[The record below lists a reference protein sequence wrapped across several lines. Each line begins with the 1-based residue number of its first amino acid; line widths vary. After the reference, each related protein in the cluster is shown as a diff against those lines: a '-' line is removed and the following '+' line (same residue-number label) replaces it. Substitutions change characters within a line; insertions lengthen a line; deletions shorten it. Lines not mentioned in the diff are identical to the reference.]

1 MSEQPSGRRTFVI
14 PGGFWAIVALIVW
27 ALGVVALLDRTPY
40 GLDEGTA
47 RAVLFLWS
55 ISDQVVSPIVTMGIP
70 DFRAVYLIPAGVFF
84 SGSLLAAKL
93 CTLIGFVAVVLG
105 LHRWRSQQGDAE
117 TALIASGLL
126 LLSPLTVTSI
136 DHIAIGPFLL
146 LTFLLGAWADLTY
159 RITRVRFGGFY
170 FAQLLFCV
178 AAVSLHPAGLAYP
191 IVLAISWIR
200 DRPAE
205 PLEPGMIPGR
215 ERTHVLTGITVAAL
229 FGALLAA
236 GWPHQH
242 WFANPLAVF
251 VEQVFGLVPE
261 SSRGSAVI
269 LALGAVTLLA
279 LLIVLWRTRA
289 QVLADRFVATLVLAA
304 AIASLSGDT
313 TFCLL
318 ALVLLLYLGYP
329 LLLRARLGKAG
340 GLFGQRGIALVVL
353 VAFSTLFLSADRARF
368 ASIRQGLE
376 LSAQDQLIATLADA
390 VQRSHPVLTQPGLV
404 TEEQKAKSGPRVA
417 SQWPGRTM
425 IACRCSTLP
434 LPPAADEQAKFV
446 ANLRGIDY
454 VVFDPKDPVNSALA
468 RGFALLGGAQAETI
482 ALEPGGVLLRLH
494 ANEQPPPPLAPGGLT
509 G

>member
-1 MSEQPSGRRTFVI
+1 MSEPQSGARKFVI
-14 PGGFWAIVALIVW
+14 PGGFWAVAALIIW

-47 RAVLFLWS
+47 RTILFLWS

-84 SGSLLAAKL
+84 SGSVLAAKL
-93 CTLIGFVAVVLG
+93 CTLVVFAAVVLG
-105 LHRWRSQQGDAE
+105 LYRWRSQKGDSE
-117 TALIASGLL
+117 TALLASGLL
-126 LLSPLTVTSI
+126 LLSPLTVNSI
-136 DHIAIGPFLL
+136 DRVAIGPFLL
-146 LTFLLGAWADLTY
+146 LTFLLGAWADKTY
-159 RITRVRFGGFY
+159 RATRLRFGGFY
-170 FAQLLFCV
+170 FAQLLLCV
-178 AAVSLHPAGLAYP
+178 VATSLHPAGLAYP
-191 IVLAISWIR
+191 FVLAISWIR

-215 ERTHVLTGITVAAL
+215 ERTHVLSGIAIATL

-236 GWPHQH
+236 GWPHQG
-242 WFANPLAVF
+242 WFANPLLALG
-251 VEQVFGLVPE
+251 EQVFGLEPE
-261 SSRGSAVI
+261 FSAGNVIVMTLGS
-269 LALGAVTLLA
+269 VTLLA
-279 LLIVLWRTRA
+279 LLIVLWLRRSEI
-289 QVLADRFVATLVLAA
+289 LADRFVATLVFAL
-304 AIASLSGDT
+304 AIALFASDSS
-313 TFCLL
+313 FSLL
-318 ALVLLLYLGYP
+318 ALVLLLYGGCP

-340 GLFGQRGIALVVL
+340 GLIGQRGVALVVL

-368 ASIRQGLE
+368 ARIRQGLE
-376 LSAQDQLIATLADA
+376 LSAQDQLIATLTDSI
-390 VQRSHPVLTQPGLV
+390 QRSHPVVTQPGLV

-434 LPPAADEQAKFV
+434 LPPVSDDQAKFV
-446 ANLRGIDY
+446 ANLRGLDY
-454 VVFDPKDPVNSALA
+454 VVFDPKDARNGALA

-494 ANEQPPPPLAPGGLT
+494 PNAQAPSTPAPGGET